1 MQQRSNCISW
11 PGPAVYN
18 QRVCPKRR
26 AGKADPPR
34 VRAYVWK
41 KKKDYRAVLKEI
53 LDLLPSSISVRKV
66 TLDFERAVWTVFREL
81 LPDVAFQGCLFHW
94 TQALWRKVR
103 IIYYQPS
110 NKSTKR
116 VKITNTK
123 SIHTNGEKKQT
134 NKQKKLRY
142 VTDYVLTYF
151 VSFFFNIINT
161 RAWTRASVE
170 GWHHSL
176 NRRSGNKVHLPF
188 YLLVELLNEE
198 SRLVSI
204 QIRLVS
210 DGKLLRIQRK
220 KYQQL
225 QERVFNHRED
235 FNSKKISARRLLK
248 LCSYLNGPVGRS

>member
-26 AGKADPPR
+26 AGKADLPR

-123 SIHTNGEKKQT
+123 SIHTNGEKKKQT

-161 RAWTRASVE
+161 RAWTRASIE

-188 YLLVELLNEE
+188 YLLVELFMKSL
-198 SRLVSI
+198 
-204 QIRLVS
+204 
-210 DGKLLRIQRK
+210 
-220 KYQQL
+220 
-225 QERVFNHRED
+225 
-235 FNSKKISARRLLK
+235 A
-248 LCSYLNGPVGRS
+248 

>member
-1 MQQRSNCISW
+1 MRFLRVLINLSDLPLVEDSPAEDRPAVRTSQSQKIAYHLIFSRPTFRPDANATWFLQQRSNCISW

-103 IIYYQPS
+103 INYYQPS

-123 SIHTNGEKKQT
+123 SIHTNGEKTTDKQT
-134 NKQKKLRY
+134 EKA
-142 VTDYVLTYF
+142 T
-151 VSFFFNIINT
+151 
-161 RAWTRASVE
+161 
-170 GWHHSL
+170 
-176 NRRSGNKVHLPF
+176 
-188 YLLVELLNEE
+188 
-198 SRLVSI
+198 
-204 QIRLVS
+204 
-210 DGKLLRIQRK
+210 
-220 KYQQL
+220 
-225 QERVFNHRED
+225 
-235 FNSKKISARRLLK
+235 
-248 LCSYLNGPVGRS
+248 LCD